1 MKFPSLK
8 RSGEGDD
15 VSARRTETDIGGF
28 LPAGVEH
35 RMREAWA
42 LWDAPQLRRWS
53 RWLILAA
60 AGALFLE
67 RAGTIEVGYTLT
79 ISYVLIVF
87 ASITN
92 APAVLRGWRILPSWT
107 TCAAAA
113 LFAAYLV
120 ALLLGHQAE
129 LAGLSRAS
137 DSRGLIY
144 LSDLALGLCV
154 LGLIAGSWEN
164 RSIRPL
170 VMALAIGGFLA
181 AAYAIYQWL
190 ALRFGLPFG
199 HINNAANS
207 DGVSFGGSQGAGLF
221 GGERVNGTF
230 LEPHFL
236 AAYLAAMI
244 PLGFLTTR
252 WVAGRLRRLAWGGVV
267 MMLIALLLT
276 ISAPGW
282 AELALAISAAS
293 LLYVASRGWVLPA
306 ATVAMITLAIW
317 LSVIPALASPQLIS
331 PLVGRSGGELTLT
344 TAFRT
349 ETWQA
354 VLRLWAHNPVL
365 GAGPGQSSVLL
376 AASHAV
382 PGSLPNVLIS
392 AQGVWAAALLDG
404 GVIAMGL
411 WLMLLGG
418 GIIIGVR
425 ALWRYPTGLRWAT
438 VAAGGAAVIDV
449 MITGDR
455 LFPLDWLVLALM
467 LAAAAP
473 SYATTRNRSDSHQRS
488 NGESD
493 QRPLQG

>member
-1 MKFPSLK
+1 MEIDGSLAV
-8 RSGEGDD
+8 G
-15 VSARRTETDIGGF
+15 
-28 LPAGVEH
+28 AGH

-87 ASITN
+87 ASMIN

-107 TCAAAA
+107 SCAAAA
-113 LFAAYLV
+113 LLAAYIV
-120 ALLLGHQAE
+120 ALLLGHQIQV
-129 LAGLSRAS
+129 AGLGRAS
-137 DSRGLIY
+137 GSRGLVY
-144 LSDLALGLCV
+144 LSDLALGLCII
-154 LGLIAGSWEN
+154 GLVAGSWEN

-170 VMALAIGGFLA
+170 VMALAVGGFLA
-181 AAYAIYQWL
+181 GVYAIYQWL
-190 ALRFGLPFG
+190 ALRLGLPLG
-199 HINNAANS
+199 NINNAANS
-207 DGVSFGGSQGAGLF
+207 DGVTFGASQGPGLF

-244 PLGFLTTR
+244 PLGFVTTQ
-252 WVAGRLRRLAWGGVV
+252 WVAGRLRWLAWGGVV
-267 MMLIALLLT
+267 MMLVALLLT

-282 AELALAISAAS
+282 AELALALSAAS
-293 LLYVASRGWVLPA
+293 LLYVVSRGWVLPA
-306 ATVAMITLAIW
+306 ATVSMITMAIW
-317 LSVIPALASPQLIS
+317 LSAIPALASPQLIG
-331 PLVGRSGGELTLT
+331 PLVGRSGGELTFT
-344 TAFRT
+344 AAFRT
-349 ETWQA
+349 ETWRT
-354 VLRLWAHNPVL
+354 VLRLWAHSPVL

-376 AASHAV
+376 TAAHVA
-382 PGSLPNVLIS
+382 PGALPTGALVS

-404 GVIAMGL
+404 GVIALGL

-418 GIIIGVR
+418 GITIGVR

-449 MITGDR
+449 MNTGDR

-473 SYATTRNRSDSHQRS
+473 SYASARDRSDSHHRS
-488 NGESD
+488 YGESD

>member
-1 MKFPSLK
+1 M
-8 RSGEGDD
+8 
-15 VSARRTETDIGGF
+15 SATREKMDAGWL
-28 LPAGVEH
+28 LPAGVE
-35 RMREAWA
+35 RRIGEAWA

-60 AGALFLE
+60 AAALFLE

-79 ISYVLIVF
+79 ISYVLIVL
-87 ASITN
+87 ASMIN
-92 APAVLRGWRILPSWT
+92 APTVLRGWRILPSWIS
-107 TCAAAA
+107 CVAAA
-113 LFAAYLV
+113 LLAVYIV
-120 ALLLGHQAE
+120 ALLLGHQTE
-129 LAGLSRAS
+129 VAGLSRAS
-137 DSRGLIY
+137 GSRVIY

-154 LGLIAGSWEN
+154 VGLVAGLWEN

-170 VMALAIGGFLA
+170 VIALAVGGFLA
-181 AAYAIYQWL
+181 GAYATYQWL
-190 ALRFGLPFG
+190 ALRLGLPLG
-199 HINNAANS
+199 NINNAANS
-207 DGVSFGGSQGAGLF
+207 DGTTFGASQGPGLF

-236 AAYLAAMI
+236 AAYLATMI
-244 PLGFLTTR
+244 PLGLVTTR
-252 WVAGRLRRLAWGGVV
+252 WLVGWWRRIAWGGVV
-267 MMLIALLLT
+267 MMLVALLLT

-282 AELALAISAAS
+282 AELVLAISAAS
-293 LLYVASRGWVLPA
+293 LLYVASRGWVLPS

-317 LSVIPALASPQLIS
+317 LSVIPALASPQLVS

-349 ETWQA
+349 ETWRVA
-354 VLRLWAHNPVL
+354 LRLWAHNPVL

-376 AASHAV
+376 ATAHAV
-382 PGSLPNVLIS
+382 PGGLANGALIS
-392 AQGVWAAALLDG
+392 SQGIWAAALLDG

-418 GIIIGVR
+418 GIIIGGR

-455 LFPLDWLVLALM
+455 LFPSQWLVLALM
-467 LAAAAP
+467 LATAAL
-473 SYATTRNRSDSHQRS
+473 SYAPTCDRSDSH
-488 NGESD
+488 
-493 QRPLQG
+493 